1 LGLGAVFFFIVG
13 SFSSSIYKEMNK
25 YRRISTQA
33 HIPLSSS
40 QRASKSSWV
49 VIVAM
54 VAFTTFSALMFLFYQ
69 GNDAFLLQSNAGA
82 TESSPSSTGGTT
94 IAVEQA
100 SATARDS
107 TALRSEPS
115 FVPPV
120 QDSSDSR
127 ATVSPAS
134 DAPQEAPQVAP
145 EEASEQSTLEIVKP
159 LATLVSLNKPVIS
172 DVRGNLGPPSVV
184 TNEDV
189 ADWLKDR
196 WQGKSH
202 LNDFSTT
209 VVLNLLF

>member
-1 LGLGAVFFFIVG
+1 
-13 SFSSSIYKEMNK
+13 MNK

-82 TESSPSSTGGTT
+82 TESSPSTIGGT

-107 TALRSEPS
+107 TTLRSEPS

-120 QDSSDSR
+120 QASSDSR

-134 DAPQEAPQVAP
+134 DAPQEVPQEAPQ
-145 EEASEQSTLEIVKP
+145 EASEQSTLEIVKP

-172 DVRGNLGPPSVV
+172 DARGNLGPPTVV

-196 WQGKSH
+196 WQGKNH
-202 LNDFSTT
+202 LYDLTAT
-209 VVLNLLF
+209 VVLNSLN